1 MSGLIINK
9 ELFFSIAI
17 SVISVLLT
25 LQSFNYPPESSQFPR
40 FLCILMLLFSFLIL
54 IRTLK
59 NKEGEKTMSTGSGFI
74 SAAKLP
80 VTVFASTAAYLFC
93 IGYVGYFVSTVI
105 YMSASMFFFGERRPL
120 PIAAAVL
127 VFLAVIYALFVSFLG
142 LRLPEGILF

>member
-1 MSGLIINK
+1 
-9 ELFFSIAI
+9 
-17 SVISVLLT
+17 
-25 LQSFNYPPESSQFPR
+25 
-40 FLCILMLLFSFLIL
+40 
-54 IRTLK
+54 
-59 NKEGEKTMSTGSGFI
+59 MSTGSGFI

-80 VTVFASTAAYLFC
+80 VTVFVSTAAYLFC